1 MKTRVVHRSPGQL
14 HIDLGKIRLSA
25 EEADVLYYALTEQPG
40 RKVLHLLFAHTT
52 KRGTDVEV
60 IEDVVPLYDVKASVR
75 SEKQPSKVLLA
86 PQNEPIPF
94 TYQNGRVDFTVPKVL
109 IHQMVSIEE

>member
-1 MKTRVVHRSPGQL
+1 MLNELLGEQKYIRT
-14 HIDLGKIRLSA
+14 DLPDRGVA
-25 EEADVLYYALTEQPG
+25 TLTEQPG

-75 SEKQPSKVLLA
+75 SEKQPAKVILV

-94 TYQNGRVDFTVPKVL
+94 TYQNGRVDFTVPKLL
-109 IHQMVSIEE
+109 IHQMVSTEE